1 MPAKVHP
8 YFGAKLRFWRC
19 IRGFGSKDLGRRAL
33 ISESLVSHYESGKTN
48 PSYDTACKLAEVL
61 GVPIEYLWDHQP
73 PPAFSVPEPDPRR
86 TRDRRSG
93 FIEALDTGKT
103 DG

>member
-19 IRGFGSKDLGRRAL
+19 IRGFGSKELGRRAG
-33 ISESLVSHYESGKTN
+33 ISESLVSHYENGKTN
-48 PSYDTACKLAEVL
+48 PSYETACKLAQVL
-61 GVPIEYLWDHQP
+61 GLPIEYLWDHQP
-73 PPAFSVPEPDPRR
+73 PPTFEVPEPMLRR
-86 TRDRRSG
+86 TRDRATQ
-93 FIEALDTGKT
+93 FTEELDTGKG

>member
-1 MPAKVHP
+1 MPTRLHP

-19 IRGFGSKDLGRRAL
+19 IRGFGSKDLGRRAG

-48 PSYDTACKLAEVL
+48 PSYETAYKLADVL
-61 GVPIEYLWDHQP
+61 GIPVEYLWDHQP
-73 PPAFSVPEPDPRR
+73 PPKFEVEEPPRR
-86 TRDRRSG
+86 RGGSRGTE
-93 FIEALDTGKT
+93 FIGALDTGKG